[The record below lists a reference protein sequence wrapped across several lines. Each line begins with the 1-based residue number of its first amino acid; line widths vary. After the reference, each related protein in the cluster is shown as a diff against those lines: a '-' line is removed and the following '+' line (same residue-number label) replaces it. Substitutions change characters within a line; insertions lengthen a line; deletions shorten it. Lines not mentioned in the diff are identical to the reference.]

1 MKYSFHYE
9 AELEFNSAIDYYEE
23 CQDGL
28 GFEFANEVYKTIQRI
43 IQFPDAWHPLDG
55 NIRRCL
61 TNNFHL
67 VSSIIK
73 EIMKSLF

>member
-1 MKYSFHYE
+1 MKYSFHHE

-28 GFEFANEVYKTIQRI
+28 GFEFANEVYKTIQRS

-55 NIRRCL
+55 NI
-61 TNNFHL
+61 
-67 VSSIIK
+67 
-73 EIMKSLF
+73 